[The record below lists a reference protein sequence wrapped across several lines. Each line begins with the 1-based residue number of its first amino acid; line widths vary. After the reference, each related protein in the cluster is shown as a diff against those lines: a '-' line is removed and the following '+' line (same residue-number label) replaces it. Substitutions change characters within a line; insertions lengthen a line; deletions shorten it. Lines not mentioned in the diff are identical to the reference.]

1 MAASREELDA
11 EPGGVG
17 ADPAPF
23 TAVRIHS
30 RMTIRPRQAL
40 EKCTDE
46 SSHAHACVVVQ
57 LSCFSSP
64 DLIRRVLRREAV
76 KLGVQDM
83 WPEPADKEAVAED
96 ASTTAE
102 ADDLATELKQLSNVR
117 ALPTLLDLNVGI
129 QVSKP
134 RS

>member
-1 MAASREELDA
+1 LT
-11 EPGGVG
+11 
-17 ADPAPF
+17 F
-23 TAVRIHS
+23 
-30 RMTIRPRQAL
+30 
-40 EKCTDE
+40 
-46 SSHAHACVVVQ
+46 
-57 LSCFSSP
+57 
-64 DLIRRVLRREAV
+64 EAV

-129 QVSKP
+129 QVSKS